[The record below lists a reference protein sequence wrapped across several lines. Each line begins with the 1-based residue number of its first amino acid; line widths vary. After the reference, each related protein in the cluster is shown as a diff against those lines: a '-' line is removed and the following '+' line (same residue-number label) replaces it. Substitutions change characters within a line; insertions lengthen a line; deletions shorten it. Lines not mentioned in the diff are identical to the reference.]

1 MTTRLSLA
9 LLVAA
14 SGLRAQAPERFPLTG
29 DAVAI
34 YNLAGMLRVEAG
46 TGSDVVV
53 ELTRGGRDAAKLK
66 VESGPLRDRTTLR
79 VIYPDDDIYYAGEG
93 GYGNST
99 LEVRDDG
106 TFGDDGEHHHVGY
119 IRGNGHRVR
128 ISSRGDGLDAHAD
141 LRVLVPAGKRVAVHL
156 AVGRATV
163 SNVNGTLLVDVSSA
177 NVSATG
183 TKGSLTIDAGSG
195 NVDVSDAQGE
205 VNLDTGSGDVRITGV
220 TGGTVSLDTGSGNAT
235 GERIQADVLSV
246 DTGSGDVEFAAV
258 SSPNVKIDTGSGNV
272 RLMLDGRLRDLDVDT
287 GSGDVTLTVPATI
300 GGDIYIDTGSGGI
313 DLGGLTVQV
322 TKLEK
327 DHVVGRI
334 GTGTGHYK
342 IETGSGEV
350 RLVKS

>member
-1 MTTRLSLA
+1 MTTRLSLV

-14 SGLRAQAPERFPLTG
+14 SGLAAQTPERFPLPG
-29 DAVAI
+29 DAVAV
-34 YNLAGMLRVEAG
+34 YNLAGILRVEAG
-46 TGSDVVV
+46 SGTDVIV
-53 ELTRGGRDAAKLK
+53 EVTRGGRDAAKLK
-66 VESGPLRDRTTLR
+66 VETGPLRDRTALR

-93 GYGNST
+93 GSGNST

-106 TFGDDGEHHHVGY
+106 TFGDDGERHRHTWGGG
-119 IRGNGHRVR
+119 RRVR

-163 SNVNGTLLVDVSSA
+163 SNVNGTLFVDVSSA
-177 NVSATG
+177 NVSASG
-183 TKGSLTIDAGSG
+183 TKGSLSIDAGSG
-195 NVDVSDAQGE
+195 NVDVSDAQGD
-205 VNLDTGSGDVRITGV
+205 VNLDTGSGDISVNGV
-220 TGGTVSLDTGSGNAT
+220 TGGNVSLDTGSGNAT
-235 GERIQADVLSV
+235 GGRIQADVLSV
-246 DTGSGDVEFAAV
+246 DTGSGDVEFATV
-258 SSPNVKIDTGSGNV
+258 SSPDVKIDTGSGNV
-272 RLMLDGRLRDLDVDT
+272 RLTLDGRLRDLDVDT
-287 GSGDVTLTVPATI
+287 GSGDVTLNVPATL

-327 DHVVGRI
+327 DHVEGRI
-334 GTGTGHYK
+334 GSGTGHFK

>member
-163 SNVNGTLLVDVSSA
+163 SNVNGTLFVDVSSA

-220 TGGTVSLDTGSGNAT
+220 TGGTGAVDTGSGHGT
-235 GERIQADVLSV
+235 GERVQAGVLSV
-246 DTGSGDVEFAAV
+246 DTGSGDV
-258 SSPNVKIDTGSGNV
+258 D
-272 RLMLDGRLRDLDVDT
+272 
-287 GSGDVTLTVPATI
+287 VPAVRSPTPKSRTPPR
-300 GGDIYIDTGSGGI
+300 DEPR
-313 DLGGLTVQV
+313 VA
-322 TKLEK
+322 
-327 DHVVGRI
+327 GR
-334 GTGTGHYK
+334 
-342 IETGSGEV
+342 
-350 RLVKS
+350 

>member
-1 MTTRLSLA
+1 MTTRLSLV
-9 LLVAA
+9 LLLAA
-14 SGLRAQAPERFPLTG
+14 TGLRAQAPERFPLPG
-29 DAVAI
+29 AAVAV
-34 YNLAGMLRVEAG
+34 YNLAGQLRVEAG
-46 TGSDVVV
+46 TGADVVV

-66 VESGPLRDRTTLR
+66 IETGPLRDRTTLR
-79 VIYPDDDIYYAGEG
+79 VIYPDDEIYYGGEG
-93 GYGNST
+93 GFGNST

-106 TFGDDGEHHHVGY
+106 TFGDDGDHHG
-119 IRGNGHRVR
+119 RRSWGGGSRVR

-156 AVGRATV
+156 AVGRATI
-163 SNVNGTLLVDVSSA
+163 SNVNGDLFVDVSSA
-177 NVSATG
+177 NVTATG
-183 TKGSLTIDAGSG
+183 TKGSLTVDAGSG
-195 NVDVSDAQGE
+195 NVDVTDAQGD
-205 VNLDTGSGDVRITGV
+205 VNLDTGSGDVRVSGV
-220 TGGTVSLDTGSGNAT
+220 TGGHVTLDTGSGNAT
-235 GERIQADVLSV
+235 GDRVQADVLSV

-272 RLMLDGRLRDLDVDT
+272 RLTLDAKLADLDVDT
-287 GSGDVTLTVPATI
+287 GSGDVTLNVPATL

-327 DHVVGRI
+327 DHVEGKI

-350 RLVKS
+350 RLVRS

>member
-14 SGLRAQAPERFPLTG
+14 SGLRAQAPERFPLPG

-34 YNLAGMLRVEAG
+34 YNLAGFLRVEAG
-46 TGSDVVV
+46 SGADVIV

-66 VESGPLRDRTTLR
+66 IETGTLRDRNALR
-79 VIYPDDDIYYAGEG
+79 VIYPDDEIYYAGEG

-106 TFGDDGEHHHVGY
+106 TFGDDGDHP
-119 IRGNGHRVR
+119 RGGRGWGGGHRVR

-156 AVGRATV
+156 AVGRATI
-163 SNVNGTLLVDVSSA
+163 SNVNGTLFVDVSSA

-195 NVDVSDAQGE
+195 NVDVSDAQGD
-205 VNLDTGSGDVRITGV
+205 VNLDTGSGDISLNGV
-220 TGGTVSLDTGSGNAT
+220 TGGNVSLDTGSGNAT
-235 GERIQADVLSV
+235 GGRIQADVLSV
-246 DTGSGDVEFAAV
+246 DTGSGDVEFATV
-258 SSPNVKIDTGSGNV
+258 SSPDVKIDTGSGNV
-272 RLMLDGRLRDLDVDT
+272 RLTLDGKLRALDVDT
-287 GSGDVTLTVPATI
+287 GSGDVTLNVPATL

-327 DHVVGRI
+327 DHVEGRI

>member
-1 MTTRLSLA
+1 MTTRLTLA

-14 SGLRAQAPERFPLTG
+14 SGLAAQTPERFPLSG
-29 DAVAI
+29 DAVAV
-34 YNLAGMLRVEAG
+34 YNLAGILRVEAG
-46 TGSDVVV
+46 SGADVIV

-66 VESGPLRDRTTLR
+66 IETGPVRDRNALR
-79 VIYPDDDIYYAGEG
+79 VIYPDDDIYYAAQG
-93 GYGNST
+93 GYGNNST

-106 TFGDDGEHHHVGY
+106 TFGDDGEHHRHSWDGG
-119 IRGNGHRVR
+119 RRVR

-156 AVGRATV
+156 AVGRATI
-163 SNVNGTLLVDVSSA
+163 SNVNGTLFVDVSSA

-183 TKGSLTIDAGSG
+183 TKGSLSIDAGSG

-205 VNLDTGSGDVRITGV
+205 VNLDTGSGDISVNGV
-220 TGGTVSLDTGSGNAT
+220 VGGHVSLDTGSGNAT
-235 GERIQADVLSV
+235 GGRIQADVLSV

-258 SSPNVKIDTGSGNV
+258 SSPDVKIDTGSGSV
-272 RLMLDGRLRDLDVDT
+272 RLTLDAKLSDLDVDT
-287 GSGDVTLTVPATI
+287 GSGDVTLTVPPTL

-327 DHVVGRI
+327 DHVEGKI

-350 RLVKS
+350 RLVRS

>member
-1 MTTRLSLA
+1 MTTRLTLA

-14 SGLRAQAPERFPLTG
+14 SGLAAQTPERFPLSG
-29 DAVAI
+29 DAVAV
-34 YNLAGMLRVEAG
+34 YNLAGILRVEAG
-46 TGSDVVV
+46 SGADVIV

-66 VESGPLRDRTTLR
+66 IETGPVRDRYALR
-79 VIYPDDDIYYAGEG
+79 VIYPDDDIYYAAEG
-93 GYGNST
+93 GYGNNST

-106 TFGDDGEHHHVGY
+106 TFGDDGEHHRHSWDGG
-119 IRGNGHRVR
+119 RRVR

-156 AVGRATV
+156 AVGRATI
-163 SNVNGTLLVDVSSA
+163 SNVNGTLFVDVSSA

-183 TKGSLTIDAGSG
+183 TKGSLSIDAGSG
-195 NVDVSDAQGE
+195 NVDVSDAQGDL
-205 VNLDTGSGDVRITGV
+205 NLDTGSGDVSVNGV
-220 TGGTVSLDTGSGNAT
+220 IGGHVSLDTGSGNAT
-235 GERIQADVLSV
+235 GGRIQADVLSV

-258 SSPNVKIDTGSGNV
+258 SSPDVKIDTGSGSV
-272 RLMLDGRLRDLDVDT
+272 RLTLDGKLSDLDVDT
-287 GSGDVTLTVPATI
+287 GSGDVTLTVPPTL

-327 DHVVGRI
+327 DHVEGKI

-350 RLVKS
+350 RLVRS